1 MRMWC
6 CAARLAGCGTSRRTG
21 PGSPRWHRSCHAG
34 AGPGCSPSR
43 LRRSWPGT
51 AGWPR
56 RSTARAGGAG
66 PAVLPEPRGSSGWC
80 CAWRGRIHCGATAGS
95 RASRSSLASPWRR
108 PPSGRSCTL
117 LAPARHR
124 RPGPSWGQF
133 LHAQA
138 AGILAADF
146 LHADTVTLK
155 RLHVLV
161 FIEHGTRRMHPGG
174 VTASPTGEWTVQQA
188 RNLAFS
194 LDQRSGKFTFLIRG
208 RGPDFTASSGAVFQ
222 ATGTRILV
230 SAVQAPRT
238 NAVCERLAGH
248 PAPRGPRPDA
258 DPRRGAPAR
267 RPHGVPTALQH
278 RQAAPGHRTA
288 CPRPG
293 SCHHPLRPD
302 RPRHHADPPKT
313 RPGQP
318 DQRIY
323 ARSLIHREPPG
334 HRTESYFRAAQHPPA
349 MTRDKTIAPASKPAD
364 AFRPATAR
372 TWNTT

>member
-1 MRMWC
+1 
-6 CAARLAGCGTSRRTG
+6 
-21 PGSPRWHRSCHAG
+21 
-34 AGPGCSPSR
+34 
-43 LRRSWPGT
+43 
-51 AGWPR
+51 
-56 RSTARAGGAG
+56 
-66 PAVLPEPRGSSGWC
+66 
-80 CAWRGRIHCGATAGS
+80 
-95 RASRSSLASPWRR
+95 
-108 PPSGRSCTL
+108 
-117 LAPARHR
+117 
-124 RPGPSWGQF
+124 
-133 LHAQA
+133 
-138 AGILAADF
+138 
-146 LHADTVTLK
+146 
-155 RLHVLV
+155 
-161 FIEHGTRRMHPGG
+161 MHPGG

-238 NAVCERLAGH
+238 NAICERLAGTL
-248 PAPRGPRPDA
+248 
-258 DPRRGAPAR
+258 RREVPGRTLILGEAHLRAVL
-267 RPHGVPTALQH
+267 HGVPTALQH

-334 HRTESYFRAAQHPPA
+334 HRTESYFRAAQGRMAQPRP
-349 MTRDKTIAPASKPAD
+349 
-364 AFRPATAR
+364 RPAVRRTFCRSSGTAHYR
-372 TWNTT
+372 KKGMTKPRPSTDAGTGAAA

>member
-1 MRMWC
+1 MCRIPGLIVVLFRSDQ
-6 CAARLAGCGTSRRTG
+6 AAVAEVLALR
-21 PGSPRWHRSCHAG
+21 HENVV
-34 AGPGCSPSR
+34 
-43 LRRSWPGT
+43 LRRP
-51 AGWPR
+51 AGR
-56 RSTARAGGAG
+56 GRYEASARAGVAG

-95 RASRSSLASPWRR
+95 RASCSSLASPWRR

-238 NAVCERLAGH
+238 NAICERLAGTL
-248 PAPRGPRPDA
+248 
-258 DPRRGAPAR
+258 RREVPGRTLILGEAHLRAVL
-267 RPHGVPTALQH
+267 HGVPTALQH

-293 SCHHPLRPD
+293 S
-302 RPRHHADPPKT
+302 
-313 RPGQP
+313 
-318 DQRIY
+318 
-323 ARSLIHREPPG
+323 
-334 HRTESYFRAAQHPPA
+334 
-349 MTRDKTIAPASKPAD
+349 
-364 AFRPATAR
+364 
-372 TWNTT
+372 